1 MGFVFHWV
9 HGRCDACCTDGAVCV
24 EVTARPPSTQRLRHA
39 SQACV
44 QHVCHWPVLLP
55 KPHVLFFF
63 ERLVTP
69 QQLLSIQPLRTPL
82 HSAQGLTDTQNDIYI
97 TSHHI
102 TSHHITSHHITSHHI
117 TSHHITSHHITS
129 HHITS
134 HHITSHHITSHHITS
149 HHITS
154 HHITSHHITSH
165 HITSHHITSHHI
177 TSHHITSQTKETSAA
192 RHQDQT
198 LFPVQQMMTLNNKAL
213 CCMLC

>member
-102 TSHHITSHHITSHHI
+102 TSHHITSHHITS
-117 TSHHITSHHITS
+117 
-129 HHITS
+129 
-134 HHITSHHITSHHITS
+134 
-149 HHITS
+149 
-154 HHITSHHITSH
+154 
-165 HITSHHITSHHI
+165 
-177 TSHHITSQTKETSAA
+177 QTKETSAA